1 MVANDV
7 YGFLEKYKLNAESV
21 DFEKVL
27 DFFFNQME
35 KGLDGKDSS
44 LEMIPTYAT
53 DTENAK
59 PGQSVI
65 VLDAGGTN
73 FRTCLVTFDEE
84 LKPIIS
90 DFKKV
95 GMPGVKAEVSAKEF
109 FSVLADNVERLID
122 KSDNIGFCFSYAATI
137 TPEHDGIPIVFSK
150 EVKAPEVIGKPIGK
164 ALLAELAS
172 RGYDVSK
179 KKISIVNDTVATL
192 LATKAG
198 YNGYNSGCIGFIL
211 GTGTNTAYCE
221 MNENIAKIDY
231 EEEGAQ
237 IINVESGGLKLKL
250 GEMDEGFL
258 QTTKNPNSYF
268 FEKMISG
275 AYLGAFSH
283 YVIGKA
289 IEEEIFSDAFA
300 TRFNAIPT
308 LTTTEMSNYLEM
320 PHNTDYVLVN
330 CVGDD
335 EEDAKTLFILLD
347 SLIERAAKLT
357 AVNLSAA
364 VLRGG
369 LGVNPRY
376 PAVINADGTTFYKTE
391 KLKEYTEYYLTEYL
405 QKQYHRYV
413 KMVKIDDSPVLGAAI
428 AGLSI

>member
-122 KSDNIGFCFSYAATI
+122 KSDNI
-137 TPEHDGIPIVFSK
+137 VVLMK
-150 EVKAPEVIGKPIGK
+150 
-164 ALLAELAS
+164 
-172 RGYDVSK
+172 
-179 KKISIVNDTVATL
+179 SI
-192 LATKAG
+192 
-198 YNGYNSGCIGFIL
+198 
-211 GTGTNTAYCE
+211 
-221 MNENIAKIDY
+221 
-231 EEEGAQ
+231 
-237 IINVESGGLKLKL
+237 GLKR
-250 GEMDEGFL
+250 
-258 QTTKNPNSYF
+258 
-268 FEKMISG
+268 
-275 AYLGAFSH
+275 
-283 YVIGKA
+283 V
-289 IEEEIFSDAFA
+289 
-300 TRFNAIPT
+300 
-308 LTTTEMSNYLEM
+308 
-320 PHNTDYVLVN
+320 
-330 CVGDD
+330 
-335 EEDAKTLFILLD
+335 
-347 SLIERAAKLT
+347 
-357 AVNLSAA
+357 
-364 VLRGG
+364 
-369 LGVNPRY
+369 
-376 PAVINADGTTFYKTE
+376 
-391 KLKEYTEYYLTEYL
+391 
-405 QKQYHRYV
+405 
-413 KMVKIDDSPVLGAAI
+413 
-428 AGLSI
+428 